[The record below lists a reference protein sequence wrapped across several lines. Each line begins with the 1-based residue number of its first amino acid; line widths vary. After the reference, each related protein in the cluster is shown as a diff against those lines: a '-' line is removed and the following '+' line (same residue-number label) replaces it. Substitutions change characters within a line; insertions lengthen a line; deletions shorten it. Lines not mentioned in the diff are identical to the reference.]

1 MGRFV
6 EVASNLHEIFI
17 KNSKMRGYANSR
29 AKKTP
34 DHSEGFLV
42 GLLIY

>member
-1 MGRFV
+1 MGTLVR
-6 EVASNLHEIFI
+6 VASNLHGIFI
-17 KNSKMRGYANSR
+17 KNSKMRGYTNLR
-29 AKKTP
+29 AKKPP